1 MTGRPSHSGD
11 DMHLYAY
18 LFRVKKY
25 SGMRMAFIMTKGF
38 GKVMFR
44 VEVITLE
51 AKAPTLKY
59 QHLGF
64 WLQLESAIIDE
75 IS

>member
-1 MTGRPSHSGD
+1 
-11 DMHLYAY
+11 
-18 LFRVKKY
+18 
-25 SGMRMAFIMTKGF
+25 MRMAFIMTRGF
-38 GKVMFR
+38 GKVKFR

-64 WLQLESAIIDE
+64 WLQLVSAIIDE
-75 IS
+75 MS